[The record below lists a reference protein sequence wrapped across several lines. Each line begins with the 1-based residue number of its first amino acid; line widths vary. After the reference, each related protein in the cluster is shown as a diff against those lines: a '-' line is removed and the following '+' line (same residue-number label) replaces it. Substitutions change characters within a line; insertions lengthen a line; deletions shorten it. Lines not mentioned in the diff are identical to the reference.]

1 MTLSPTDFDLTG
13 WLAGG
18 DDDVLHRPHREVTVY
33 AQSPEL
39 DALLEKV
46 DELTPTP
53 VEEPAAGDEAIG
65 SPTRAES
72 KELQQARK
80 KAQELAA
87 KARLEVRVHQMIAPE
102 ILKVGGEDLKLG
114 VPEKDYALLAHAAR
128 VNGVQATPEQWASIH
143 KRIGQVQ
150 FLMVRDAFNA
160 ACAASPEVDALFSSG
175 S

>member
-1 MTLSPTDFDLTG
+1 M
-13 WLAGG
+13 
-18 DDDVLHRPHREVTVY
+18 
-33 AQSPEL
+33 
-39 DALLEKV
+39 
-46 DELTPTP
+46 
-53 VEEPAAGDEAIG
+53 EEPTGGDEAIG

-87 KARLEVRVHQMIAPE
+87 KARLDIRVHQLIAPE
-102 ILKVGGEDLKLG
+102 ILEIGGKDLKVGT
-114 VPEKDYALLAHAAR
+114 PEKDYALLAHAAR
-128 VNGVQATPEQWASIH
+128 VNGAQATPEQWEQIH